1 MSPHQATLGAGTVK
15 FRPMRSGALT
25 GFSPLMVVRFQA
37 FGWRPCSSAA
47 RIRAP
52 DPVEPAADPLGRQ
65 AGPDASYAGVA
76 LAGGVDPAD
85 PGGEIDV
92 GQVAVADRP
101 APPGVVPGAGHL
113 QFGAHE
119 VDGVLVVLG
128 PVRDRSEDHRWP
140 FANQAATFFANS
152 ASMRARVISL
162 RRRSSSARSSS
173 SSGRVDSSPSS
184 RAFFTHFPNVISCTP
199 ILRAISAI
207 ESPESSTNLTACCLY
222 SSVNRRRVDPIT
234 VPPLC

>member
-1 MSPHQATLGAGTVK
+1 MSPHQATLGAGAVK

-25 GFSPLMVVRFQA
+25 GFSPLD
-37 FGWRPCSSAA
+37 GSPLPCFRVASLQLSSSHK
-47 RIRAP
+47 AP
-52 DPVEPAADPLGRQ
+52 DPVKPAADPFGCQ
-65 AGPDASYAGVA
+65 AGPDASYTGVA
-76 LAGGVDPAD
+76 VAGGVDPAD
-85 PGGEIDV
+85 PRGEID
-92 GQVAVADRP
+92 GGRVAGPHRP
-101 APPGVVPGAGHL
+101 GPPGVVPGAGHL
-113 QFGAHE
+113 QLRAHE
-119 VDGVLVVLG
+119 VDGVLVVLR
-128 PVRDRSEDHRWP
+128 PVRDRSEDHCWP

-207 ESPESSTNLTACCLY
+207 ESPESS
-222 SSVNRRRVDPIT
+222 
-234 VPPLC
+234 